1 MTHYRDKNAYWNLI
15 LIISVPVQ
23 LFISQLHIINSIMLL
38 IEDSWKILS
47 AWQVMEK
54 KVEEKKG
61 KNGSEGLLN
70 DVV

>member
-47 AWQVMEK
+47 AW
-54 KVEEKKG
+54 
-61 KNGSEGLLN
+61 
-70 DVV
+70 